1 MKKKNK
7 DTLYN
12 EKFDNTDI
20 RISNNPYG
28 DIVYKNKDDILK
40 SIQDIK
46 LELEQKFKMNE
57 VSQYMNELEQYI
69 ESCKTEIL
77 KNLGYEVT

>member
-28 DIVYKNKDDILK
+28 DIVYKNKDDME
-40 SIQDIK
+40 
-46 LELEQKFKMNE
+46 ELEWEEVPKDEFK
-57 VSQYMNELEQYI
+57 S
-69 ESCKTEIL
+69 K
-77 KNLGYEVT
+77 

>member
-28 DIVYKNKDDILK
+28 DIVYKNKDDMEELEWEEVPKDEFKSKYRNKRNNKIDLIIK
-40 SIQDIK
+40 SII
-46 LELEQKFKMNE
+46 
-57 VSQYMNELEQYI
+57 
-69 ESCKTEIL
+69 IL
-77 KNLGYEVT
+77 LLIILLLIINF

>member
-28 DIVYKNKDDILK
+28 DIVDKNKDDMEELEWEEVSKDEFKSKYRNKRKDNKIDLIIK
-40 SIQDIK
+40 SII
-46 LELEQKFKMNE
+46 
-57 VSQYMNELEQYI
+57 
-69 ESCKTEIL
+69 IL
-77 KNLGYEVT
+77 LFIILLLIINF

>member
-20 RISNNPYG
+20 KISNNPYG
-28 DIVYKNKDDILK
+28 DIVYKNKDDMEELEWEEVSKDEFKSKYRNKRKDNKIDLIIK
-40 SIQDIK
+40 SII
-46 LELEQKFKMNE
+46 
-57 VSQYMNELEQYI
+57 
-69 ESCKTEIL
+69 IL
-77 KNLGYEVT
+77 LFIILLLIINF

>member
-20 RISNNPYG
+20 KISNNPYG
-28 DIVYKNKDDILK
+28 DIVYKNKDDMEELEWEEVSKDEFKSKYRNKRKDNKIDLIIK
-40 SIQDIK
+40 SIIIF
-46 LELEQKFKMNE
+46 LF
-57 VSQYMNELEQYI
+57 I
-69 ESCKTEIL
+69 IL
-77 KNLGYEVT
+77 LLIINF